1 MICPSCGS
9 WVDEG
14 DPVCSSC
21 GAYFS
26 DDDCEEYECPQCHE
40 HFEIDEF
47 DTNCRFCGAPIKRED
62 YFY

>member
-14 DPVCSSC
+14 DPVCPSC

-26 DDDCEEYECPQCHE
+26 DSEEYECPRCRE
-40 HFEIDEF
+40 RFDVDDFDDE
-47 DTNCRFCGAPIKRED
+47 CPFCGAPIESSD
-62 YFY
+62 Y

>member
-14 DPVCSSC
+14 DPVCPSC

-26 DDDCEEYECPQCHE
+26 DDGFDEYECPQCHQN
-40 HFEIDEF
+40 FQIDDY
-47 DTNCRFCGAPIKRED
+47 DTKCMFCGAPIKRED
-62 YFY
+62 Y

>member
-26 DDDCEEYECPQCHE
+26 DDDSGQYECPQCHE
-40 HFEIDEF
+40 CFEIDES
-47 DTNCRFCGAPIKRED
+47 DINCRFCGAPIKRYD
-62 YFY
+62 YF

>member
-14 DPVCSSC
+14 DPVCPSC

-26 DDDCEEYECPQCHE
+26 DDEEYECPNCHQR
-40 HFEIDEF
+40 FLID
-47 DTNCRFCGAPIKRED
+47 DYDSTCMFCGAPIKRKD
-62 YFY
+62 DFY

>member
-14 DPVCSSC
+14 DPVCPSC

-26 DDDCEEYECPQCHE
+26 DDD
-40 HFEIDEF
+40 DE
-47 DTNCRFCGAPIKRED
+47 
-62 YFY
+62 

>member
-14 DPVCSSC
+14 DTVCPSC

-26 DDDCEEYECPQCHE
+26 DDDEYECPRCHE
-40 HFEIDEF
+40 QFYVDEY
-47 DTNCRFCGAPIKRED
+47 DTECPFCGASIERPE
-62 YFY
+62 FY

>member
-14 DPVCSSC
+14 DPVCPSC

-26 DDDCEEYECPQCHE
+26 DSEEYECPNCHE
-40 HFEIDEF
+40 TFHADYDDEE
-47 DTNCRFCGAPIKRED
+47 CPFCGAPIEEPD
-62 YFY
+62 FY

>member
-14 DPVCSSC
+14 DPVCPSC

-26 DDDCEEYECPQCHE
+26 DEGEYECPHCHE
-40 HFEIDEF
+40 RFYVEII
-47 DTNCRFCGAPIKRED
+47 DTVCPFCGASIERPE
-62 YFY
+62 FY

>member
-1 MICPSCGS
+1 MICPNCGS

-26 DDDCEEYECPQCHE
+26 DDEYVEYECPQCHK

-47 DTNCRFCGAPIKRED
+47 DRNCRF
-62 YFY
+62 